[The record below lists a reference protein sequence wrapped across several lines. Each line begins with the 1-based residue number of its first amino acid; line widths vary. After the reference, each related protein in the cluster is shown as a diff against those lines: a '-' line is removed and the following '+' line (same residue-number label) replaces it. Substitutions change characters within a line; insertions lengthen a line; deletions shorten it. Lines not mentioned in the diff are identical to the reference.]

1 MAFYERDPDPNG
13 RVSLPCRARNT
24 TTRPINTTCFDVARS
39 QTGEIPP
46 APRAE
51 LDHAERP
58 ATITERHPKMPC
70 THTNHQRIRALRQIS
85 VVRTR
90 QIQLSLHHI
99 AAAIDRH
106 LATMPDSPLTSL
118 RASISQPQTVPY
130 RAPLNRAARCSR
142 AGEGK
147 GKRCLTRHHG
157 PAGLS
162 ENAEAPGETPG
173 ASIDNR

>member
-1 MAFYERDPDPNG
+1 MAFYERDPDLNG

-24 TTRPINTTCFDVARS
+24 TTRPIITRCFDIARS

-58 ATITERHPKMPC
+58 ATIPERHPKMPC
-70 THTNHQRIRALRQIS
+70 THTNNQRIRTLRQIS

-90 QIQLSLHHI
+90 QIELSLHHI

-118 RASISQPQTVPY
+118 RASIWSATTHALRPLRNPFAADAS
-130 RAPLNRAARCSR
+130 AP
-142 AGEGK
+142 
-147 GKRCLTRHHG
+147 HHG
-157 PAGLS
+157 PSRTLHNPDGQ
-162 ENAEAPGETPG
+162 TP
-173 ASIDNR
+173 IRR